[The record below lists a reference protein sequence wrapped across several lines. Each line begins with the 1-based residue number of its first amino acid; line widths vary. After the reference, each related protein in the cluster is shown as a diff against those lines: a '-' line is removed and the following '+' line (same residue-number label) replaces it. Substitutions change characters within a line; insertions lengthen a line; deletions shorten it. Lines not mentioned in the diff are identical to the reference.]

1 MKKLKRLF
9 RMLLLVVIV
18 CVVVVVGAF
27 ALPSST
33 TGPVADVAEDV
44 KTAVANTALDVSG
57 IKDKVKSALEENKSV
72 IASATGLT
80 ESQVDA
86 AIEDLDIDSWQ
97 VASLPADAQATGT
110 TSGTYS
116 GMSATITTYEDP
128 GYVTVETGGQ
138 SITLSVPESAQ
149 EYVSLLGYL

>member
-116 GMSATITTYEDP
+116 GMSATITTYDDP